1 VYNPPVRGLEYIFY
15 IGLPSQ
21 QDPTIFQA
29 NPTLASGDA
38 KVSKDGGSLANLGT
52 LPSVTPASGKLV
64 KVTLSATEMDADN
77 VSVVLSDAA
86 GGEWADVVV
95 NIQPAGWATP
105 SAVNDVSATTTS
117 FVTDL
122 TETTD
127 DHYNDMFLVFT
138 DGALKGQAR
147 KISDYTGSSK
157 TITLATA
164 LTDAPSD
171 GDPFIIVG
179 RSE

>member
-1 VYNPPVRGLEYIFY
+1 MYNPPIRGHEYIFY

-21 QDPTIFQA
+21 ADVDVFQS
-29 NPTLASGDA
+29 NPTLATGDA

-52 LPSVTPASGKLV
+52 LPAVTPASSKLI
-64 KVTLSATEMDADN
+64 KVTVSATEMDADN
-77 VSVVLSDAA
+77 VSIVLSDAA
-86 GGEWADVVV
+86 GDEWADVIV
-95 NIQPAGWATP
+95 NIQPTGLMVP
-105 SAVNDVSATTTS
+105 SAVNDASATTTS

-127 DHYNDMFLVFT
+127 DHYNDLFLVFT
-138 DGALKGQAR
+138 DGALQGQSR
-147 KISDYTGSSK
+147 KISDYNGTSK

-164 LTDAPSD
+164 LTDAPAD
-171 GDPFIIVG
+171 NDPFIIIG